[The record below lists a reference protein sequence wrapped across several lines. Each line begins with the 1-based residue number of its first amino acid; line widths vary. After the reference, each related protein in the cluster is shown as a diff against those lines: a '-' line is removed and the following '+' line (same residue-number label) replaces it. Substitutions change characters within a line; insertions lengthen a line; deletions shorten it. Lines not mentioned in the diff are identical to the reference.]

1 MSLRVLIIDDDP
13 DIQDLLYA
21 ALDEE
26 QYILDAASD
35 GTSGLNLATENEYD
49 AIVLDVNM
57 PGMDGFALCKELRE
71 HARISTPVLMLT
83 ARSGIED
90 RIAGLDFGADD
101 YLAKPFAVEELE
113 ARIRAM
119 TRRGRPVLGNKLK
132 VADLELDLETKT
144 ASRGTKQIALAPIHI
159 KILTMLMRES
169 PNLVSRS
176 KLEAE
181 IWGDEPPD
189 SDALRAHI
197 YALRTAIDKPFDNKL
212 LHTVPKLGYRLAL
225 NPEE

>member
-1 MSLRVLIIDDDP
+1 MSLRILIIDDDP

-26 QYILDAASD
+26 AYILDAASD

-49 AIVLDVNM
+49 AIILDINL
-57 PGMDGFALCKELRE
+57 PGMNGFELCKELRE
-71 HARISTPVLMLT
+71 GAHVSTPIMMLT
-83 ARSGIED
+83 SRGEVED
-90 RIAGLDFGADD
+90 RIAGLDYGADD
-101 YLAKPFAVEELE
+101 YVPKPFSVEELE
-113 ARIRAM
+113 ARLRAM
-119 TRRGRPVLGNKLK
+119 TRRGRPVLGNKMK
-132 VADLELDLETKT
+132 VADLELDLESKA
-144 ASRGTKQIALAPIHI
+144 ASRNGKAIALAPIHI
-159 KILTMLMRES
+159 KILALLMRDS

-197 YALRTAIDKPFDNKL
+197 YALRTAIDKPFDKKL
-212 LHTVPKLGYRLAL
+212 LHTVPKLGYRLSV
-225 NPEE
+225 EK

>member
-57 PGMDGFALCKELRE
+57 PGMDGFTLCKELRE
-71 HARISTPVLMLT
+71 HARISTPILMLT

-144 ASRGTKQIALAPIHI
+144 ASRSTKQIALAPIHI

-169 PNLVSRS
+169 PNLVSRN

-197 YALRTAIDKPFDNKL
+197 YALRTAIDKPFEDKL
-212 LHTVPKLGYRLAL
+212 LHTVPKLGYRLAI